1 MNIPVYLEVGSKRTF
16 AGALD
21 WPGWSRSGKDEA
33 LALEALLNYGLRYAA
48 VVRPARLGFQ
58 APADVSEFEVAQR
71 LDGDTTTNMGTPG
84 RIPPAD
90 TRPMDDA
97 ELRRLQTILKACWR
111 VFDEAVEASKGKTL
125 RVGPRGGGR
134 NRQKIVE
141 HVVGAEHA
149 YLSRLGVKLSLKE
162 DAPVGARLEEYRMG
176 RPRRAGGFC
185 SRRVAG
191 PRPARRV
198 CTGPPATSPGAPPGT
213 SSITPGKSK
222 IDWSEAQRAAV
233 LMLRSRKPNIGA
245 KSKIPRLRGGAPAS
259 GGTDHQE
266 FSKGLP
272 DYKINGNGAHAPLPF
287 IYRGGIPAY
296 LSLRNEK
303 GC

>member
-33 LALEALLNYGLRYAA
+33 SALEALLNYGLRYAA

-97 ELRRLQTILKACWR
+97 ELRRLQTILKACWHA
-111 VFDEAVEASKGKTL
+111 FDEAVEASKGKTL
-125 RVGPRGGGR
+125 RVGPHGGGR

-162 DAPVGARLEEYRMG
+162 DAPVGARLEEYRRAALEG
-176 RPRRAGGFC
+176 LAASAHGELPDRGPRGGLYWPARYFARRA
-185 SRRVAG
+185 A
-191 PRPARRV
+191 
-198 CTGPPATSPGAPPGT
+198 
-213 SSITPGKSK
+213 
-222 IDWSEAQRAAV
+222 WHV
-233 LMLRSRKPNIGA
+233 LDHAWEIED
-245 KSKIPRLRGGAPAS
+245 RLV
-259 GGTDHQE
+259 
-266 FSKGLP
+266 
-272 DYKINGNGAHAPLPF
+272 
-287 IYRGGIPAY
+287 
-296 LSLRNEK
+296 
-303 GC
+303 